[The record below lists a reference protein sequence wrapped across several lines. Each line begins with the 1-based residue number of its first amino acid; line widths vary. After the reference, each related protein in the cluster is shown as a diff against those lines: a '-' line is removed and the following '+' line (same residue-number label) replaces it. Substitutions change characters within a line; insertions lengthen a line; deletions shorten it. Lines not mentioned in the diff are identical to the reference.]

1 MPMKRK
7 AILKFFV
14 FAVLLGLSQ
23 SGCLV
28 FTLESAPKG
37 RDSFMVQSLA
47 FECNSSKQLYYGYH
61 SSASATITAH
71 TERCI
76 DGIPFEGDEV
86 KLAVGLIPGFA
97 KETVREKPENN
108 FISYSF
114 ASVFATPF
122 ALGIPIISALI
133 FEPFMSAEPEEKFTM
148 AEMSPVGFCKFKKR
162 KRKTHI
168 LDKFQFE
175 YLGRQYNNSQFSQ
188 VFANVQKDQKIK
200 IKLLSEPVVFAS
212 GERLEGMNDF
222 VGMELETTVK

>member
-1 MPMKRK
+1 MKRK

-86 KLAVGLIPGFA
+86 KLAVGLIPGYA
-97 KETVREKPENN
+97 KAKVNEVKNQDPL
-108 FISYSF
+108 SYII
-114 ASVFATPF
+114 ATSVGSAFG
-122 ALGIPIISALI
+122 LGLPIISALI
-133 FEPFMSAEPEEKFTM
+133 FDPFMTAKYEDEFTM

-175 YLGRQYNNSQFSQ
+175 YLGRRYNNSQFSQ

-200 IKLLSEPVVFAS
+200 IKLLSEPVVIVS